1 MKKTI
6 YKILFYL
13 LVILLSI
20 MLAILLIGK
29 IDINNLLNSLKS
41 TSDNKVSK
49 SSNFSIYSSAIKTI
63 DNAEI
68 KGLVENIEDDY
79 IVIFKGRHEGEL
91 GLEVKGYTSAYVE
104 NKNQTFVDCI
114 TGKEYDISYINEGD
128 LLVCNGTLIEKSGH
142 FYGFDTKDNKIM
154 FFKKSD
160 LDKIKNNAILN
171 NLTSCSSI
179 TIHSIFSNYMYIE
192 FNLEYITNLGEK
204 YTLSFIEK
212 MYYSDISNISGQ
224 LSVHNSIKNIKLNI
238 YDITIPDISIISM
251 ELN

>member
-1 MKKTI
+1 MIYILKKKSHMI
-6 YKILFYL
+6 KYIKMYYL
-13 LVILLSI
+13 LYGGKMIKFIEKNSNQIKEAYSI
-20 MLAILLIGK
+20 K
-29 IDINNLLNSLKS
+29 
-41 TSDNKVSK
+41 
-49 SSNFSIYSSAIKTI
+49 
-63 DNAEI
+63 EI
-68 KGLVENIEDDY
+68 KDKVLVQFTKE
-79 IVIFKGRHEGEL
+79 
-91 GLEVKGYTSAYVE
+91 
-104 NKNQTFVDCI
+104 
-114 TGKEYDISYINEGD
+114 GKEYDISYINEGD
-128 LLVCNGTLIEKSGH
+128 LLICNGTLIEKSGH

>member
-1 MKKTI
+1 MKKNI
-6 YKILFYL
+6 LKILFYL
-13 LVILLSI
+13 LLIILSI
-20 MLAILLIGK
+20 ILVTLIIRK
-29 IDINNLLNSLKS
+29 ININNISNSFKS
-41 TSDNKVSK
+41 TSDNTIAK
-49 SSNFSIYSSAIKTI
+49 SSNFSVYSSAIKTI
-63 DNAEI
+63 DNLEI

-104 NKNQTFVDCI
+104 NKNQIFVDCM
-114 TGKEYDISYINEGD
+114 TGEEHDINYINEGD
-128 LLVCNGTLIEKSGH
+128 LLICNGTLIEKSGH

-160 LDKIKNNAILN
+160 LDEIRNNAILN

-224 LSVHNSIKNIKLNI
+224 LSVHNSIKNIELKI
-238 YDITIPDISIISM
+238 YDIALPDISIISM
-251 ELN
+251 ELD